1 VRCEEIQKRLVAY
14 ADDELDPISRNH
26 VKHHLEECPQCR
38 AQLEE
43 TKKVLGLYG
52 SIPELKPEPGYLERI
67 VAAIP
72 PEKSTQ
78 KKLRLVSK
86 LAEWFNTQNKVV
98 RWAPVAAT
106 VLIIFVLIG
115 TFVPGRF
122 VSKKVPLLEKSA
134 TVYTY
139 YEHIAKDKQDEAEP
153 KFGKYSFISIY

>member
-1 VRCEEIQKRLVAY
+1 MKCEEIQKKLVAY
-14 ADDELDPISRNH
+14 VDDELDLVARNNI
-26 VKHHLEECPQCR
+26 KHHLEECPQCR

-43 TKKVLGLYG
+43 TKKMLGVYK
-52 SIPELKPEPGYLERI
+52 SIPELKPEPGYRERI

-78 KKLRLVSK
+78 KKLGLVSK

-98 RWAPVAAT
+98 RWAPAAAT
-106 VLIIFVLIG
+106 VLIILILAW

-122 VSKKVPLLEKSA
+122 ASKKKPLLERSA

-139 YEHIAKDKQDEAEP
+139 YEHVAKEKPNKAEP
-153 KFGKYSFISIY
+153 KFGRYSFISIY

>member
-1 VRCEEIQKRLVAY
+1 MRCEEIQKRLVAY
-14 ADDELDPISRNH
+14 ADAELDPLSRNH

-43 TKKVLGLYG
+43 TKKVLGLYR
-52 SIPELKPEPGYLERI
+52 SIPELKPEPEYLERI
-67 VAAIP
+67 VEAIP

-78 KKLRLVSK
+78 NKLRLVSK

-98 RWAPVAAT
+98 RWAPIAAT
-106 VLIIFVLIG
+106 VLIIFVLIA

-122 VSKKVPLLEKSA
+122 ASKKKNLLERNA

-139 YEHIAKDKQDEAEP
+139 YEHVAKEKPSQAEP